1 MTPNQKAPT
10 AIKAHMRNHCS
21 YVYPKK
27 LHCILRSCC
36 AHVCDTKEKNSTL
49 RVPKSVI
56 KYIKID
62 RQSGLSRFLL
72 TDSEGSIVQ

>member
-21 YVYPKK
+21 YVYPKSSIVFSVPAVPTFAIPK
-27 LHCILRSCC
+27 
-36 AHVCDTKEKNSTL
+36 KNSTL